1 MNIYTRIY
9 LVLAVITLIT
19 YLSGFHRKKWYG
31 KMVILHL
38 VLCLTTTVT
47 AIALIKYGHF
57 RNNLFVFHI
66 ATPIEYAI
74 FAMLYANV
82 IVNSKLKKYII
93 YSIPAFA
100 LLCILFFLVVQPLTV
115 NNSYVVMIESIIMVG
130 LSLYFLRQ
138 LLLLQQVESLNS
150 FPMFWICVAILFYFV
165 GSLVIEGMLNY
176 LMRHSMELARK
187 TYRVGYI
194 FKYLL
199 FLLFIVGAFSSRRQS
214 KEAA

>member
-1 MNIYTRIY
+1 MNIYTKIY
-9 LVLAVITLIT
+9 LVLVVITLII

-38 VLCLTTTVT
+38 ALCLITTVT
-47 AIALIKYGHF
+47 AIALIKYGRF
-57 RNNLFVFHI
+57 QNNLFVFHI

-82 IVNSKLKKYII
+82 IVSNKLKKYIF
-93 YSIPAFA
+93 YSIPAFVM
-100 LLCILFFLVVQPLTV
+100 LCVLFFLTVQPLTV

-138 LLLLQQVESLNS
+138 LLLLQQVQSLNS
-150 FPMFWICVAILFYFV
+150 FPMFWICVAILFYFI
-165 GSLVIEGMLNY
+165 GSLIIEGMLNY

-199 FLLFIVGAFSSRRQS
+199 FLLFIVGALSARQQP
-214 KEAA
+214 KETA